1 MMLNYQFQTIQM
13 EHVSALSQLFLER
26 QIVESHIFPFLNNE
40 RLQKEHIDSIFM
52 NLFLQN
58 QILGVCVYQEDTMI
72 GYLFAQ
78 VMESSKGLMAWVPYE
93 GLALKQDKSLELIR
107 LLYAKA
113 SQVWVNATCYIH
125 SALVPLGNSVYLEAF
140 IRLSFAIEHVHG
152 VLDLNEYQPYA
163 IHNSVL
169 IRKAGKEDQDAL
181 GKLSG
186 VVAKYQ
192 SNTPVYLSISDEQLL
207 KRKQAFESLVDEE
220 DVLVFVAQEH
230 QTIVGFSILEASTP
244 SLMTPD
250 QSIEF
255 VLSGV
260 LAQTRG
266 QGIGKML
273 LNQSV
278 LECQNRHLRYL
289 VSDWKITNL
298 IASQFWPKAGFQ
310 PITYRLTRR
319 IDSEY
324 KKVEE

>member
-1 MMLNYQFQTIQM
+1 MMHNYQFQTIQM

-26 QIVESHIFPFLNNE
+26 QILEKEIFPFLNNE
-40 RLQKEHIDSIFM
+40 RLQIEHIESIFM

-58 QILGVCVYQEDTMI
+58 QILGVCVFQGDTMM

-78 VMESSKGLMAWVPYE
+78 VMESSKGHMAWVPYE

-107 LLYAKA
+107 LLYTKA
-113 SQVWVNATCYIH
+113 SELWVNASCLIH
-125 SALVPLGNSVYLEAF
+125 STLVPLGNSVYLEAF

-152 VLDLNEYQPYA
+152 VLDLHEYQPYS
-163 IHNSVL
+163 IQNSVL
-169 IRKAGKEDQDAL
+169 IRKATREDQEAL

-186 VVAKYQ
+186 VVARYQ
-192 SNTPVYLSISDEQLL
+192 NNAPVYLSISDEQLL
-207 KRKQAFESLVDEE
+207 KRKQAFEALVDEE
-220 DVLVFVAQEH
+220 DVDVFVAQEY

-250 QSIEF
+250 QSIEL

-260 LAQTRG
+260 TPQTRG

-289 VSDWKITNL
+289 ITDWKITNL
-298 IASQFWPKAGFQ
+298 VASQFWPKAGFQ

-324 KKVEE
+324 KKVSE